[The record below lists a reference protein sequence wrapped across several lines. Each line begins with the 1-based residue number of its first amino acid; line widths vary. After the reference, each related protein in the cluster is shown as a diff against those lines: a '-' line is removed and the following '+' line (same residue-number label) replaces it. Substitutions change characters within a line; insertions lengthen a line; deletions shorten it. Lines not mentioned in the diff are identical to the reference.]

1 MEGVWWKEWRQGRRF
16 ILKIRPGDRLIG
28 RLTEFAGE
36 ADIHNAVII
45 SAVGSVKNVR
55 FRGIKAGAKLPITE
69 PRMHLHEVEG
79 PLELLGLE
87 GNLLPGEAGEIDCH
101 LHILLGKSSGEVLGG
116 HLYDAEVFAT
126 CEIVLTEM
134 VVEGIERHP
143 SKSGGV
149 ATLYIDEE
157 D

>member
-1 MEGVWWKEWRQGRRF
+1 M
-16 ILKIRPGDRLIG
+16 
-28 RLTEFAGE
+28 
-36 ADIHNAVII
+36 II

-87 GNLLPGEAGEIDCH
+87 GNLLPGEAGVIDCH

-126 CEIVLTEM
+126 CRNNFV
-134 VVEGIERHP
+134 
-143 SKSGGV
+143 
-149 ATLYIDEE
+149 
-157 D
+157 